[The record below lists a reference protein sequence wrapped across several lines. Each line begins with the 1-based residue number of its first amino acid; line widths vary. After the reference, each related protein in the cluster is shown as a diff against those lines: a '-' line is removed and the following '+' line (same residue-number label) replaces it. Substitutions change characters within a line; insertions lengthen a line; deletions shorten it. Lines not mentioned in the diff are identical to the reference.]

1 MSFINFWSFYLI
13 CLFYSGSVYSS
24 VVPVLAAGGRFT
36 RTMRKTRKG
45 NKPGKEKKRASVKAR
60 CVGACS
66 SARCKTAVQSAWA
79 MGGGGPIRLLAVPA
93 PCFVAVTVSG
103 SRAAGSTMSSEME
116 EENRQ

>member
-79 MGGGGPIRLLAVPA
+79 MGGGTIRLLAVPA